1 MQQNTSLIHPPAD
14 VAEIQRGN
22 WLALPSDGPVV
33 MYLTAE
39 HWDRS
44 EQPISWEVAR
54 LSQAAYI
61 YREKSSSWAAVVKFY
76 VVKTGSEAAEYAQ
89 RELECTQQARGAG
102 LETGKAR
109 AVRPLALWRGG
120 LFLEYVDG
128 LTLESV
134 IAVRSSRPGS
144 LTPSLEHTAKVLAKL
159 HTHGRQSDALPDFE
173 SAVRYA
179 HKVVDQLAK
188 YGVLKDDPVTQ
199 EGVAHLIDRWAE
211 RPEMEDF
218 RPTITHG
225 DATTTN
231 FVFPDAGSVV
241 AIDWER
247 LEVADP
253 ASDLGRLMAEV
264 GHSIN
269 QHGGTMSEA
278 ESFVQHLADTYCQSI
293 ASDDK
298 PDALVKRARFYRASS
313 TLRIARNGWV
323 SRLAR
328 TALVAQ
334 AMALLASL

>member
-1 MQQNTSLIHPPAD
+1 MIHPPAD

-22 WLALPSDGPVV
+22 WLTLPNDDPVV
-33 MYLTAE
+33 IYLAE
-39 HWDRS
+39 KHWDRS

-61 YREKSSSWAAVVKFY
+61 YREKSTGWAVVVKFY
-76 VVKTGSEAAEYAQ
+76 VVKTGSEATDYAR
-89 RELECTQQARGAG
+89 REMECNQQALEAG
-102 LETGKAR
+102 LETGEAR

-134 IAVRSSRPGS
+134 IAVRSSRPGT
-144 LTPSLEHTAKVLAKL
+144 LTPSLEYTAKVLAKL
-159 HTHGRQSDALPDFE
+159 HTQGHRPDALPDFK
-173 SAVRYA
+173 AAIRYA
-179 HKVVDQLAK
+179 HKVADQLAK
-188 YGVLKDDPVTQ
+188 YGVLKDDPMTQ
-199 EGVAHLIDRWAE
+199 EGLAHLIDRWAE

-231 FVFPDAGSVV
+231 FVFPNAGSVV

-269 QHGGTMSEA
+269 QHGGTMIEA
-278 ESFVQHLADTYCQSI
+278 ESFVQHLADTYSQ
-293 ASDDK
+293 ALP
-298 PDALVKRARFYRASS
+298 PDEGPEALVKRARFYRASS

-323 SRLAR
+323 SRLDR